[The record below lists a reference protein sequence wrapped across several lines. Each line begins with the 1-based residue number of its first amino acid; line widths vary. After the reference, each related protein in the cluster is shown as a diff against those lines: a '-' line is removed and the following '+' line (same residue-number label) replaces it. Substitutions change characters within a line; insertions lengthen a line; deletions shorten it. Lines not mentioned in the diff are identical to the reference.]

1 VRLTPQA
8 NKNMKKN
15 IPLIA
20 FATLILLL
28 AATTAL
34 HAQYEF
40 TNGPADGGMVY
51 DFIEHNNAWFVAQ
64 ESFILR
70 SDNQGQ
76 TWRILTEGLPI
87 SNITPRSFAEFD
99 GYLYV
104 STNSSHRMLRS
115 SDGGSTWSTFNT
127 NMPLFFGVPTFL
139 AQQMIVNNNRLIAL
153 HFGSDRIRYLN
164 AGGTQWEASDFTGT
178 GGNGIR
184 AIGADSI
191 VASVGSAYKLSIDN
205 GVTWT
210 DFPSRPPLTS
220 GGVGASDFLKIGNR
234 LIATTTAGGTSTTY
248 YTTDGLT
255 GWTLSS
261 PGFYSGNAGITK
273 LIHIA
278 DDHILGLSSTG
289 IMKSTDQGQ
298 SWTEITTEATRPNGI
313 TRFMKRLGNDRLV
326 VGTSAGIYL
335 YDDLGAGART
345 IIELPVGNIHIFN
358 TRPFD
363 GGLLALH
370 NGLLSYY
377 SHDTNRWQRKV
388 DIREMGLTI
397 FGDGREFLR
406 IDMLGNRIV
415 LFATTQVLIS
425 AEGTTAATLS
435 KDSFEAFP
443 VPAGVRPVSVQQ
455 FGSRWIMIGGTLQ
468 NNQFWIGVTV
478 HHSDDGGQ
486 NWTASSNDFGSGF
499 ALGPLFIGHSA
510 FVHNGKWYLPDGTGF
525 MRSEDQ
531 GLSWTRIN
539 QGSRVQL
546 FSFDN
551 TLFMS
556 SSDDFN
562 HRIMRS
568 RDDGTTWEDWNG
580 GLPNTNAF
588 SRRTHGLLMIENVLY
603 TYNDASASITPLA
616 GETGLYRLE
625 SANANWVPVAN
636 HPVMPFIPFQLMAN
650 NGYIMAVQTQA
661 GYWRSPK
668 VGTSSSVETRNP
680 ESVRQAEL
688 TGNFPN
694 PFNPA
699 TTIRYTLA
707 DAARTQIQVYN
718 MLGQRVWSSAE
729 TLTPAGLHQL
739 NFDAAGLSSG
749 VYVYRLMVDGQ
760 FADSRTMLLLK

>member
-1 VRLTPQA
+1 MKIIRSFLLLT
-8 NKNMKKN
+8 
-15 IPLIA
+15 
-20 FATLILLL
+20 ATLFFG
-28 AATTAL
+28 AFWNNL
-34 HAQYEF
+34 HAQYTY
-40 TNGPADGGMVY
+40 TNGPSDGGNVY
-51 DFIEHNNAWFVAQ
+51 DFIEQNGAWFVAH
-64 ESFILR
+64 ESFILK
-70 SDNQGQ
+70 SNDQGQ
-76 TWRILTEGLPI
+76 SWQILTQGLPV

-104 STNSSHRMLRS
+104 STNSQHRFLRS
-115 SDGGSTWSTFNT
+115 ADGGATWSTFNT
-127 NMPLFFGVPTFL
+127 NLPLFFGVPTYL
-139 AQQMIVNNNRLIAL
+139 AQQMIINNNRLIAL
-153 HFGSDRIRYLN
+153 HHGSDRIRYLN

-184 AIGADSI
+184 AISADSI
-191 VASVGSAYKLSIDN
+191 VASVGSAYKLSVDN

-210 DFPSRPPLTS
+210 DLPERPPLTT

-248 YTTDGLT
+248 YTTNGFT

-278 DDHILGLSSTG
+278 DDHILGLASNG

-345 IIELPVGNIHIFN
+345 VIELPVGNIHIFN

-377 SHDTNRWQRKV
+377 NHDTNRWQRKV
-388 DIREMGLTI
+388 DLREMGI
-397 FGDGREFLR
+397 NFFGDIRDFVR
-406 IDMLGNRIV
+406 FDMLGNRIV
-415 LFATTQVLIS
+415 LFANTQVFIS
-425 AEGTTAATLS
+425 AEGTTAANLS
-435 KDSFEAFP
+435 KDSFQPFTI
-443 VPAGVRPVSVQQ
+443 PAGVRPVAVQQ

-468 NNQFWIGVTV
+468 SNQYWVGVTV

-486 NWTASSNDFGSGF
+486 TWTASTNDYGSGF
-499 ALGPLFIGHSA
+499 ALGPLFFGHSA
-510 FVHNGKWYLPDGTGF
+510 FVHNGKWYLPDNTGF
-525 MRSEDQ
+525 MRSEDL

-580 GLPNTNAF
+580 GLPNTNSF
-588 SRRTHGLLMIENVLY
+588 SRRTHGMVKIENALY
-603 TYNDASASITPLA
+603 TYNDASASITPLP

-625 SANANWVPVAN
+625 SANANWVRVAD
-636 HPVMPFIPFQLMAN
+636 HPVMPFIPNLMLAS
-650 NGYIMAVQTQA
+650 NGYIMAIQTQA
-661 GYWRSPK
+661 GYWRSPFI
-668 VGTSSSVETRNP
+668 GTSSSVENP
-680 ESVRQAEL
+680 GTEIPHAANLQA
-688 TGNFPN
+688 NYPN
-694 PFNPA
+694 PFNPE
-699 TTIRYTLA
+699 TTILYTLSEA
-707 DAARTQIQVYN
+707 GAAQIQVYN

-729 TLTPAGLHQL
+729 TWQPAGQHQL
-739 NFDAAGLSSG
+739 NFNGFGLSSG
-749 VYVYRLMVDGQ
+749 VYVYRLMVGGQ
-760 FADSRTMLLLK
+760 LIDSRTMMMVK